1 MFIIQFVAGLTFLII
16 GAEIL
21 VRGASNIAAL
31 FKIPPLVV
39 GLTVV
44 AFGTSSPELAVSL
57 QSAVAGKADISVG
70 NVVGSNIFNVLF
82 ILGLS
87 AIITPLFVSRQ
98 LIKLDVPIMIGGAA
112 LMLLMV
118 LDGKFSQV
126 DGAILFAIFLAYT
139 VFMIRTALGEE
150 KKIRA
155 AQPEKAEELKNVRS
169 SRWWLYVI
177 FVIVGLG
184 LLILGSNWLVDSAVT
199 IAKMFGL
206 SDLVIGATIVA
217 AGTSLPEV
225 ATSIIASIRR
235 QQDIAVG
242 NVVGS
247 NIFNILAVFGLTG
260 LFTSGGI
267 NVSPAALGFD
277 IPVMVAVMVAC
288 LPIFFTGN
296 LISRWE
302 GILFFGYYLA
312 YTLYLILVSMQHS
325 GTQLFATGMKYFII
339 PLTFITLFIIFWRAY
354 KNRKLHT

>member
-1 MFIIQFVAGLTFLII
+1 MIILTFLAGLILLI
-16 GAEIL
+16 AGAEIL
-21 VRGASNIAAL
+21 VRGASNIATL
-31 FKIPPLVV
+31 FKIPSLVV

-57 QSAVAGKADISVG
+57 QSALAGKADISIG

-82 ILGLS
+82 ILGIS
-87 AIITPLFVSRQ
+87 AIITPLLVSRQ
-98 LIKLDVPIMIGGAA
+98 LIKLDVPIMTGGAV
-112 LMLLMV
+112 LMLLLV
-118 LDGKFSQV
+118 LDGKFSQWE
-126 DGAILFAIFLAYT
+126 GLILFLIFVGYT
-139 VFMIRTALGEE
+139 FFMIKTAMKEDRLS
-150 KKIRA
+150 KA
-155 AQPEKAEELKNVRS
+155 AQSEPDGQNAKVKS
-169 SRWWLYVI
+169 SMWWLYVI
-177 FVIVGLG
+177 FVVVGLG
-184 LLILGSNWLVDSAVT
+184 LLVLGSNWLVDGAVV

-247 NIFNILAVFGLTG
+247 NIFNILAVLGLTG
-260 LFTSGGI
+260 IFTSDGL

-277 IPVMVAVMVAC
+277 IPVMIAVTVAC

-302 GILFFGYYLA
+302 GILFFMYYLA

-325 GTQLFATGMKYFII
+325 TTQLFATGMKYFII
-339 PLTFITLFIIFWRAY
+339 PLTFITLFVISWRAF